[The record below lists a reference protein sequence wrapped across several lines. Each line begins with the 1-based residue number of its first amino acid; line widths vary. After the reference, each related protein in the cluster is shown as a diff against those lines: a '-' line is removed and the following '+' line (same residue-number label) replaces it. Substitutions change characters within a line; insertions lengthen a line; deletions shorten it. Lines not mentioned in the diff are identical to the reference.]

1 MPLPLAIALVVAFT
15 VGGVLV
21 MGPIGILGGAGA
33 ALLLWAYSA
42 DFVEALRED
51 LARRDREDREGPDG
65 AEARFTPLRAVILAA
80 LTLLMLYVV
89 IGMAV
94 DRAG

>member
-1 MPLPLAIALVVAFT
+1 MPLPLGITLVVVFT
-15 VGGVLV
+15 IGGVRI
-21 MGPIGILGGAGA
+21 MGPIGIIGGAGA
-33 ALLLWAYSA
+33 ALLLWAHSA
-42 DFVEALRED
+42 EFVEALRED
-51 LARRDREDREGPDG
+51 LERRDREDRERPDG

>member
-1 MPLPLAIALVVAFT
+1 MPLPLGITLVVVFT
-15 VGGVLV
+15 IGGAVIL
-21 MGPIGILGGAGA
+21 GPIGIIGGAGA
-33 ALLLWAYSA
+33 ALLLWAHSA
-42 DFVEALRED
+42 DFVEGLRED
-51 LARRDREDREGPDG
+51 LERRDQEDMARPHGDE
-65 AEARFTPLRAVILAA
+65 ERFTPLRAVILAA